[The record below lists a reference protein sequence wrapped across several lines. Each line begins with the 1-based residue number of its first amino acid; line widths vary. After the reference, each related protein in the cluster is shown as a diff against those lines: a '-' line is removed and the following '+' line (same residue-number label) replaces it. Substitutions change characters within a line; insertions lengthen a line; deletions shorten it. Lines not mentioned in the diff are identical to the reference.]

1 MSEFRVLLKTEALI
15 LLRERMTLFFT
26 LLFPLIFILIF
37 GFIMGDLNEE
47 SATLGLW
54 IGEEVDKDILEET
67 LIGLRLQEVTRFD
80 TKEELD
86 EAVAKRSVDFGLA
99 WDGDRLK
106 FYYDPSRVQ
115 ENYAFAQIAQGIAN
129 DFNLRNQGLSPV
141 LSVKKLHVGT
151 SAATSWLNI
160 MIPGILAFSVLSAGL
175 FAVSGHITA
184 MKERKILDR
193 MVVTPMHPLALLAA
207 IICVRLVVIYLS
219 SLITLFTALLIFD
232 VRFTIDWMYYSIF
245 IVCATLGTMGLGTVI
260 ALLVRR
266 PSSASN
272 IANVLAILMMF
283 LSGIYF
289 PIEFMPAFLRAVS
302 KALPLTYMAEAL
314 RFTTGVVEMSLS
326 RFWGITAALLA
337 LALVLLPL
345 LARYVVQADRG

>member
-1 MSEFRVLLKTEALI
+1 
-15 LLRERMTLFFT
+15 
-26 LLFPLIFILIF
+26 
-37 GFIMGDLNEE
+37 
-47 SATLGLW
+47 
-54 IGEEVDKDILEET
+54 
-67 LIGLRLQEVTRFD
+67 
-80 TKEELD
+80 
-86 EAVAKRSVDFGLA
+86 
-99 WDGDRLK
+99 
-106 FYYDPSRVQ
+106 
-115 ENYAFAQIAQGIAN
+115 
-129 DFNLRNQGLSPV
+129 SPV
-141 LSVKKLHVGT
+141 LSVKIVHVGT
-151 SAATSWLNI
+151 SAATGWLNI

-207 IICVRLVVIYLS
+207 IICIRLVVIYLS
-219 SLITLFTALLIFD
+219 SLITLFTGLLIFD
-232 VRFTIDWMYYSIF
+232 VTFTIDWTYYSIF
-245 IVCATLGTMGLGTVI
+245 IVCATLGTMGLGTII
-260 ALLVRR
+260 ALLVKR

-272 IANVLAILMMF
+272 IANVLAMVMMF

-345 LARYVVQADRG
+345 LARYVVRADRG